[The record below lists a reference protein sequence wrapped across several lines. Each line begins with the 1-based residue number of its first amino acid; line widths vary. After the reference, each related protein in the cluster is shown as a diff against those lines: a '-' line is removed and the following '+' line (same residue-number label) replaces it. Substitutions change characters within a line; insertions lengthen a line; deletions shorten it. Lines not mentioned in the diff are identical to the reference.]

1 MLWGGIGWVE
11 KSEKGATVAGDVRM
25 LPILPLIATCILL
38 ASPPKPLSNS
48 LSNHLALMR
57 SDPWEQNSAASISK
71 HSQ

>member
-38 ASPPKPLSNS
+38 ASPPKPSQTLSAITWLDEVRS
-48 LSNHLALMR
+48 LHER
-57 SDPWEQNSAASISK
+57 RFP
-71 HSQ
+71 